1 MKQNN
6 DYYKIACNDQYYLQA
21 TLHLPYYN
29 QIAVGAQQVAE
40 KMIKSVAERTCV
52 GIEKLMASHNLR
64 ALYTEIRKNEES
76 FELDR
81 DKLSTLKDFY
91 FDARYPGDNYVDV
104 DEEDCGFC
112 ISVMYDVV
120 EAVNAFRQK
129 YELPFQ
135 EFERKMLGNQ
145 QRK

>member
-6 DYYKIACNDQYYLQA
+6 DYYVIACNDLYYLQA

-52 GIEKLMASHNLR
+52 GIEKLMGSHNLR
-64 ALYTEIRKNEES
+64 ALYTEIKKNEED

-104 DEEDCGFC
+104 DEDDCERC
-112 ISVMYDVV
+112 LATMYDVV
-120 EAVNAFRQK
+120 EAVNAFRIRH
-129 YELPFQ
+129 ELPFH
-135 EFERKMLGNQ
+135 EFERKMLGEQ
-145 QRK
+145 

>member
-6 DYYKIACNDQYYLQA
+6 DYYVIACNDLYYLQA

-29 QIAVGAQQVAE
+29 QIAIGAQQVAE

-52 GIEKLMASHNLR
+52 GIEKLMGSHNLR
-64 ALYTEIRKNEES
+64 ALYTEIRKNEDD
-76 FELDR
+76 FVLDK

-104 DEEDCGFC
+104 DEEDCEHC
-112 ISVMYDVV
+112 LTTMYDVV

-129 YELPFQ
+129 HELPVC
-135 EFERKMLGNQ
+135 EFGRKLLER
-145 QRK
+145 